1 MQEDKVKL
9 VNTRSEWRAIPD
21 LPIQTQTVKHKLPWN
36 DKKTRPAISD
46 AARASKRLVSRDLKE
61 KSGGQIEPERS

>member
-9 VNTRSEWRAIPD
+9 VNTSSEWRAIPD

-36 DKKTRPAISD
+36 DKKTRPAIKVMLRG
-46 AARASKRLVSRDLKE
+46 RANVLLAE
-61 KSGGQIEPERS
+61 T